1 MTVEPIVILGGFLSA
16 AWVYYD
22 LRATLIKLTGRP
34 VSIVNTHGPEW
45 LGTVIRPGWVGLLR
59 KLDRAV
65 QAAARQSSTGK
76 VTLIGHSAGGVL
88 ARLYLSDRPFLGYAY
103 RGLDR
108 VSQLITL
115 GSPHH
120 NRGGLTHGGRLSH
133 WIEHHYPGAY
143 FAPRVT
149 YISVAGKSHR
159 GDRDGTRAER
169 FAYDVYRDMCGSG
182 DTWGDGLIPIES
194 AVLHGSQS
202 IVLDGVSH
210 YAIFDECWYGSEA
223 IVPRWWQPSHE
234 QQTLATAA
242 HPIESAAPQCI
253 GAH

>member
-1 MTVEPIVILGGFLSA
+1 MTVEPIVIFGGFLSA
-16 AWVYYD
+16 DWVYHG
-22 LRATLIKLTGRP
+22 LRDTLTKLTGRP

-149 YISVAGKSHR
+149 YISVAGKSRR
-159 GDRDGTRAER
+159 GDRAGTRAER
-169 FAYDVYRDMCGSG
+169 FAYDVYRDMCGSS

-194 AVLHGSQS
+194 AVLHGSRA

-210 YAIFDECWYGSEA
+210 YSVFGDPWYGSETS
-223 IVPRWWQPSHE
+223 VPLWWLAS
-234 QQTLATAA
+234 QQSAA
-242 HPIESAAPQCI
+242 VAAVARPIESAAPHR
-253 GAH
+253 ANTH